1 MGRNILKESS
11 HALMTG
17 SLVNNHD
24 FGKYKPMMNE
34 SVYEQNILSVVS
46 NVKPG
51 GKQRIIPDEDY
62 RLLQSYFKEVG
73 TESLLSASDEIR
85 IATKI
90 KKYNARAR
98 KVEALINKLTEK
110 ELRKRKVQKVCECRH
125 NIEKSK
131 TGVKADGMK
140 HISLKVMLNRLSALL
155 RAYKNQETFNKDKF
169 TKSNLRLVISIA
181 KNYMGRG
188 LPLADIIQEGNIGL
202 IKAVE
207 KFDPSK
213 GYRFSTY
220 ASWWI
225 IQSITRSLFDQTRV
239 IRIPVRVLE
248 QANKITR
255 TANMLRNENGENP
268 DIEDVAQETGLSVK
282 KVNKVIKATSTNIV
296 YLDAVNPNTVEG
308 KNSFIDFI
316 PDTRPATDT
325 LLARVS
331 MTEKIEEAL
340 SSLTDREEDILR
352 MRFGIGYD
360 ESYTLDEIGNRYSL
374 TRERIRQIERRALK
388 KLRQLSNGGV
398 LKDFISC

>member
-1 MGRNILKESS
+1 
-11 HALMTG
+11 MTG
-17 SLVNNHD
+17 SLLSNHD
-24 FGKYKPMMNE
+24 FGRQKPMMNE
-34 SVYEQNILSVVS
+34 YAYEQNIMSVSS
-46 NVKPG
+46 NGRTG
-51 GKQRIIPDEDY
+51 GKQRVIPDEDY

-73 TESLLSASDEIR
+73 TESLLSASEELR

-98 KVEALINKLTEK
+98 KLEAFINELTEK
-110 ELRKRKVQKVCECRH
+110 SLRKTKTQKVCDCRH
-125 NIEKSK
+125 NGKKSNGAEKTSGAQHLPLK
-131 TGVKADGMK
+131 T
-140 HISLKVMLNRLSALL
+140 MLNRMSALL
-155 RAYKNQETFNKDKF
+155 RAYKNKETSNKDKF

-268 DIEDVAQETGLSVK
+268 DIEDVAMEAGLSVK

-296 YLDAVNPNTVEG
+296 YLDAVNPNTGEG

-325 LLARVS
+325 LLATVS
-331 MTEKIEEAL
+331 MSEKIEEAL
-340 SSLTDREEDILR
+340 SNLTDREEDILR
-352 MRFGIGYD
+352 MRFGIGYE

>member
-1 MGRNILKESS
+1 MGRQSLKESLDS
-11 HALMTG
+11 SVAGSISGKDFDKQRMLANEMSYDQGLMNGT
-17 SLVNNHD
+17 S
-24 FGKYKPMMNE
+24 
-34 SVYEQNILSVVS
+34 
-46 NVKPG
+46 G
-51 GKQRIIPDEDY
+51 GKMNGKNRVIPDEDY
-62 RLLQSYFKEVG
+62 QLLQSYFKEVG
-73 TESLLSASDEIR
+73 TESLLTASQEVR

-98 KVEALINKLTEK
+98 KLSEEVAKLSEEISTKRNSGVCKCSYGEK
-110 ELRKRKVQKVCECRH
+110 KAKAAAKAAGTYIPLD
-125 NIEKSK
+125 
-131 TGVKADGMK
+131 VK
-140 HISLKVMLNRLSALL
+140 LNRLSALY
-155 RAYKNQETFNKDKF
+155 RAYRNKEIENKDKF
-169 TKSNLRLVISIA
+169 IKSNLRLVISIA

-268 DIEDVAQETGLSVK
+268 AIEEVAEESGLSVK
-282 KVNKVIKATSTNIV
+282 KVSKVIKATSTNIV
-296 YLDAVNPNTVEG
+296 YLDAVNTASGDG

-325 LLARVS
+325 LLATVS
-331 MTEKIEEAL
+331 MSEKIEEAL
-340 SSLTDREEDILR
+340 KNLTDREEDILR

-360 ESYTLDEIGNRYSL
+360 ESYTLDEIGSRYSL

-388 KLRQLSNGGV
+388 KLRQLSTGGI
-398 LKDFISC
+398 LKDFISA